1 MLDTQVLTKDVYV
14 TKLEDLKYAMQN
26 SKKAIKIIAKI
37 QDKIILYYPMLS
49 YDKYESYLKACVY
62 LFGRLKEEQKKWTND
77 IIEKG
82 MPYFLSLF

>member
-37 QDKIILYYPMLS
+37 
-49 YDKYESYLKACVY
+49 
-62 LFGRLKEEQKKWTND
+62 
-77 IIEKG
+77 
-82 MPYFLSLF
+82 